1 MVASTTCKK
10 IVDQQ
15 ILQKIHELN
24 SFKTCY
30 LYMLFSYENN
40 TLEKMNP
47 ASISGF
53 ITIANTLRNNLQG
66 IVR

>member
-1 MVASTTCKK
+1 MVSSSTCKK

-15 ILQKIHELN
+15 ILLKIHELN

-40 TLEKMNP
+40 TLEKMKP